1 MVDAVEDA
9 LSKDEPTMINVE
21 GEEDLAPI
29 IIHCLA
35 PIGTAVIYGQPKV
48 GVVVQ
53 ISTLEVKTRCR
64 NILSMFEVIG

>member
-1 MVDAVEDA
+1 M
-9 LSKDEPTMINVE
+9 LMNLLINVD

-53 ISTLEVKTRCR
+53 ISTLEVKSTQSKL
-64 NILSMFEVIG
+64 IVYV